1 MSIWDLLYCCRPSGQ
16 WIIGPGGGT
25 LFSRRDSLSN
35 SLSKTHTAEN
45 ENGGSNLGPHGF
57 LYVEYSGS
65 SVSFPASKQ
74 SKEISEHDEL
84 FENSFRYHQKVHVT
98 IQPFDIIL
106 WCPMLYTMTTLF
118 QRFTMFQLPAPERNG
133 PRGVASFDS
142 NNGVLQSVTN
152 LPEVNI
158 KLRGFRLVVP
168 SRIDASESKGNLDTG
183 GCRGKPDLI
192 AVQGSSLLVTSHPD
206 NPISRLVVNKKLSK
220 SLRCFAQ
227 GLRGRNEGGSVG
239 DVQYQV
245 EVKGLRVWSGCW
257 DELCRTL
264 PRKDTA
270 EIERDL
276 LEQNPAL
283 EWNTYNA

>member
-1 MSIWDLLYCCRPSGQ
+1 MLTYFILDRPSGQ
-16 WIIGPGGGT
+16 WTIGPGGGT
-25 LFSRRDSLSN
+25 LLSRRDTLSS

-45 ENGGSNLGPHGF
+45 GNVGSDLGPHGF
-57 LYVEYSGS
+57 LYMEYSGS
-65 SVSFPASKQ
+65 SVSFPASKL

-106 WCPMLYTMTTLF
+106 WCPMLSTMTTVF
-118 QRFTMFQLPAPERNG
+118 QRFTMFQLPTPERNE
-133 PRGVASFDS
+133 PRGIPSLDS

-168 SRIDASESKGNLDTG
+168 SRIDVDERKGNSMSEG
-183 GCRGKPDLI
+183 RRGKPDLFT
-192 AVQGSSLLVTSHPD
+192 VQGSSLLVTSHPD

-220 SLRCFAQ
+220 LLRCFAQ
-227 GLRGRNEGGSVG
+227 GARGRNNEGGSVG
-239 DVQYQV
+239 DVQYQL